1 MHFTRAWTLCGIGGG
16 QLFMSRARIKYM
28 NAIAWYLTVVE
39 WSVHC
44 LNGKKRLIN
53 RSEKCTLINDNT
65 LIRLHGDN
73 IAAEIEISS
82 NIGLDRDQDAI
93 PILYLRFED
102 LLRPAN
108 ILLFWII

>member
-1 MHFTRAWTLCGIGGG
+1 MVCPLPER
-16 QLFMSRARIKYM
+16 
-28 NAIAWYLTVVE
+28 
-39 WSVHC
+39 
-44 LNGKKRLIN
+44 KKRFITL
-53 RSEKCTLINDNT
+53 SEKFKLINDNA

-82 NIGLDRDQDAI
+82 NIGLDADQDAI

-102 LLRPAN
+102 LLRRAN